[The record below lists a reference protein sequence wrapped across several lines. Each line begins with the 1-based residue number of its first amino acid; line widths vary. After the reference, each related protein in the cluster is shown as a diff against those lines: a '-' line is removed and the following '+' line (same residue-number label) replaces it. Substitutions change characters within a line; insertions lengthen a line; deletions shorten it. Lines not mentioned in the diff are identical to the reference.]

1 MENKKY
7 DEFIKDSYREYS
19 IEVLQ
24 NRALSDYRDGLKPVQ
39 RKALWT
45 AYKLGLH
52 NNKAFTKSSNVTG
65 NLMARFHAHA
75 DAYQVLVNMSQGS
88 LNTPLFEGQG
98 NWGNYIDPPA
108 AARYCFVGD
117 TRIMTSEGLIKI
129 GSLDNGVNKKVETDF
144 YVNSFEQAE
153 KSAYWLNSGFHR
165 TMTLDFKDGS
175 HISCTPNQPFLVFQ
189 PTLCSFAWKKA
200 ENLYTTDLICQ
211 VRNSFVDVS
220 EIKSGKKLPD
230 YVCTVAK
237 NARGKVNNIKKFPK
251 RMSVELATILGCLV
265 SEGHISRYSIEFCNS
280 DVKFVKL
287 FKDCIKKVFG
297 EECWSRYNKADSHR
311 GWTKK
316 RYWAV
321 GVNGVKL
328 ADWLKNVVGLGDEL
342 SYYKRV
348 PEIIFTSSKKEVAAF
363 LRALYEGD
371 GSAFKLGSSY
381 CSSSPKLL
389 EDVQL
394 LLFNYFGVH
403 SIIQKDKLV
412 VSGAQNGYKF
422 WKNIG
427 FISNRKN
434 ACKKESISVNL
445 NEDWKC
451 GKLDEYVPKE
461 VFNRFI
467 KLCKQNYALKIFI
480 DTFTRNK
487 SYKHYTKFCSIIRAL
502 YPLLNDEK
510 LLTFANRFENYRF
523 TSITNMHYDDVNQ
536 VYDLNVPNGHAFTAG
551 MGILSHNTEVKLSKY
566 SDDFL
571 LNDNYLNVTKMIP
584 NYLDTEVE
592 PLLLPSLLPTL
603 LLIGCQGIA
612 VGYKT
617 EIPCFTLKSVVKL
630 TKLALQRKVSAK
642 DLLKVL
648 EFDDVYNAIC
658 VAEDNQ
664 LLDYYKS
671 GKGSIP
677 FSVDWDVEEGKK
689 SFIIYSIV
697 GNGET
702 MISKIE
708 SDDRVYQVNDLT
720 SGNDIQ
726 IQVVLKPS
734 VKLDE
739 VEDIADDIVD
749 NLTVNKIFVTNV
761 IESSV
766 IETKDGGVTFYENTA
781 KLKETNLVDLIN
793 EWIEWRIDLETRMLK
808 DQIRIQEEYIKKL
821 EFYRWVI
828 SKLDI
833 IFKVLKSKCK
843 DLTEELS
850 KKLKCSTE
858 EARQILDMPVRR
870 LSKLSDEEL
879 KQNIKQAKDKII
891 LFKKW
896 LKKPADKIIEDISS
910 IKVDNYTQA

>member
-52 NNKAFTKSSNVTG
+52 NNRAFTKSSNVTG

-108 AARYCFVGD
+108 AARY
-117 TRIMTSEGLIKI
+117 
-129 GSLDNGVNKKVETDF
+129 
-144 YVNSFEQAE
+144 
-153 KSAYWLNSGFHR
+153 
-165 TMTLDFKDGS
+165 
-175 HISCTPNQPFLVFQ
+175 
-189 PTLCSFAWKKA
+189 
-200 ENLYTTDLICQ
+200 
-211 VRNSFVDVS
+211 
-220 EIKSGKKLPD
+220 
-230 YVCTVAK
+230 
-237 NARGKVNNIKKFPK
+237 
-251 RMSVELATILGCLV
+251 
-265 SEGHISRYSIEFCNS
+265 
-280 DVKFVKL
+280 
-287 FKDCIKKVFG
+287 
-297 EECWSRYNKADSHR
+297 
-311 GWTKK
+311 
-316 RYWAV
+316 
-321 GVNGVKL
+321 
-328 ADWLKNVVGLGDEL
+328 
-342 SYYKRV
+342 
-348 PEIIFTSSKKEVAAF
+348 
-363 LRALYEGD
+363 
-371 GSAFKLGSSY
+371 
-381 CSSSPKLL
+381 
-389 EDVQL
+389 
-394 LLFNYFGVH
+394 
-403 SIIQKDKLV
+403 
-412 VSGAQNGYKF
+412 
-422 WKNIG
+422 
-427 FISNRKN
+427 
-434 ACKKESISVNL
+434 
-445 NEDWKC
+445 
-451 GKLDEYVPKE
+451 
-461 VFNRFI
+461 
-467 KLCKQNYALKIFI
+467 
-480 DTFTRNK
+480 
-487 SYKHYTKFCSIIRAL
+487 
-502 YPLLNDEK
+502 
-510 LLTFANRFENYRF
+510 
-523 TSITNMHYDDVNQ
+523 
-536 VYDLNVPNGHAFTAG
+536 
-551 MGILSHNTEVKLSKY
+551 TEVKLSKY
-566 SDDFL
+566 SDDIL
-571 LNDNYLNVTKMIP
+571 LNDMYLNVTKMIP

-617 EIPCFTLKSVVKL
+617 EIPCFSLKSVIKL

-749 NLTVNKIFVTNV
+749 NLKVNKIFVTNV

-781 KLKETNLVDLIN
+781 KLKESNLVDLMN
-793 EWIEWRIDLETRMLK
+793 EWIEWRVKLETLMLK
-808 DQIRIQEEYIKKL
+808 DQIRLQEERIKKL

-850 KKLKCSTE
+850 KKLKCSNE
-858 EARQILDMPVRR
+858 DARQILDMPVRR

-879 KQNIKQAKDKII
+879 KTDIKNCKNTIQT
-891 LFKKW
+891 LKKY
-896 LKKPADKIIEDISS
+896 LKKPADKIIEDIAKLK
-910 IKVDNYTQA
+910 IDNYTQV